1 MAWVTND
8 GEYNGSSVVLEFKFD
23 QLTPQQW
30 ENLEEMADV
39 DRYEYV
45 SAVLADNDELVRSVE
60 MDNFGE
66 EWGLSV

>member
-23 QLTPQQW
+23 ALTENQW
-30 ENLEEMADV
+30 HNLEEMSDA

-45 SAVLADNDELVRSVE
+45 SAILADNDDLVRSIE

-66 EWGLSV
+66 EWGL

>member
-8 GEYNGSSVVLEFKFD
+8 GEYNGSSVILEFKFD
-23 QLTPQQW
+23 QLTPNQW
-30 ENLEEMADV
+30 HNLEEMSDV

-45 SAVLADNDELVRSVE
+45 SAILANNDDLVRNIE

-66 EWGLSV
+66 EWGL

>member
-8 GEYNGSSVVLEFKFD
+8 GEYNGSSAVLEFKFD
-23 QLTPQQW
+23 QLNNNQW
-30 ENLEEMADV
+30 HNLEEMADV

-45 SAVLADNDELVRSVE
+45 SAILANNDDLVRSIE

-66 EWGLSV
+66 EWGL

>member
-23 QLTPQQW
+23 ALTESQW
-30 ENLEEMADV
+30 SNLEEMADV

-45 SAVLADNDELVRSVE
+45 SAILANNDELVRNIE

-66 EWGLSV
+66 EWGL

>member
-23 QLTPQQW
+23 QLTPNQW
-30 ENLEEMADV
+30 NNLEEMADV

-45 SAVLADNDELVRSVE
+45 SAILADNDDLVRQIE
-60 MDNFGE
+60 LDNFGE
-66 EWGLSV
+66 EWGL

>member
-23 QLTPQQW
+23 QLTPNQW
-30 ENLEEMADV
+30 HNLEEMADV

-45 SAVLADNDELVRSVE
+45 SAILANNDDLVRSIE

-66 EWGLSV
+66 EWGL

>member
-23 QLTPQQW
+23 DLTQSQW
-30 ENLEEMADV
+30 LNLEEMSDV

-45 SAVLADNDELVRSVE
+45 SAILANNDDLVRSIE
-60 MDNFGE
+60 LDNFGE
-66 EWGLSV
+66 EWGL

>member
-8 GEYNGSSVVLEFKFD
+8 GEYNGSSVILEFKFD
-23 QLTPQQW
+23 QLTPNQW
-30 ENLEEMADV
+30 NNLEEMADV

-45 SAVLADNDELVRSVE
+45 SAILAGNDDLVRSVE

-66 EWGLSV
+66 EWGL

>member
-23 QLTPQQW
+23 QLTENQW
-30 ENLEEMADV
+30 NNLEEMADV

-45 SAVLADNDELVRSVE
+45 SAILANNDDLVRNIE

-66 EWGLSV
+66 EWGL

>member
-23 QLTPQQW
+23 DLTPNQW
-30 ENLEEMADV
+30 NNLEEMADV

-45 SAVLADNDELVRSVE
+45 SAILAYNDDLVRSIE

-66 EWGLSV
+66 EWGL

>member
-8 GEYNGSSVVLEFKFD
+8 GEYNGSSVILEFKFD
-23 QLTPQQW
+23 QLTENQW
-30 ENLEEMADV
+30 HNLEEMSDV

-45 SAVLADNDELVRSVE
+45 SAILADNDDLVRSIE

-66 EWGLSV
+66 EWGL

>member
-23 QLTPQQW
+23 QLTPNQW
-30 ENLEEMADV
+30 NNLEEMADV

-45 SAVLADNDELVRSVE
+45 SAILANNDDLVRNIE

-66 EWGLSV
+66 EWGL